1 MITITAQQ
9 DLASAGSMRRP
20 TPVAVLHAWHSA
32 ALRGLSPANDGTP
45 RCGWYK
51 RRLVRGGVFVP
62 ARIWMVQDIC
72 PETGELLSDEVLR
85 CEVNGIAADPE
96 EALRLAND
104 SEFGLQGALFTRSLK
119 WAMRFSEEFEVG
131 SLWVNEA
138 SRFRLDMYPFGGA
151 KRSGFGR
158 EGVRYAIEE
167 LSQLRFTGMR
177 FDV

>member
-32 ALRGLSPANDGTP
+32 ALRGLGPANDGTP
-45 RCGWYK
+45 QCGWYK

-85 CEVNGIAADPE
+85 CEINGIAADPE
-96 EALRLAND
+96 EAWTWISGHPVTEQEFRYLAARID
-104 SEFGLQGALFTRSLK
+104 FAIRHEPHDPF
-119 WAMRFSEEFEVG
+119 AMP
-131 SLWVNEA
+131 
-138 SRFRLDMYPFGGA
+138 SRPIDLNQTPVMF
-151 KRSGFGR
+151 
-158 EGVRYAIEE
+158 
-167 LSQLRFTGMR
+167 
-177 FDV
+177 

>member
-32 ALRGLSPANDGTP
+32 ALRGLSPANDGAP

-85 CEVNGIAADPE
+85 CEINGFAADPE
-96 EALRLAND
+96 EAWTWISGHPVTEQEFRYLAARID
-104 SEFGLQGALFTRSLK
+104 FAIRHEPHDPF
-119 WAMRFSEEFEVG
+119 AMP
-131 SLWVNEA
+131 
-138 SRFRLDMYPFGGA
+138 SRPIDLNRTPVMF
-151 KRSGFGR
+151 
-158 EGVRYAIEE
+158 
-167 LSQLRFTGMR
+167 
-177 FDV
+177 

>member
-9 DLASAGSMRRP
+9 DLASAGYMRRP

-62 ARIWMVQDIC
+62 ARIWLVQDIC

-85 CEVNGIAADPE
+85 CEVNGFSADPE
-96 EALRLAND
+96 EAWNWISGHPVTEQEFRYLAARID
-104 SEFGLQGALFTRSLK
+104 FAIRHEPHDPF
-119 WAMRFSEEFEVG
+119 AMP
-131 SLWVNEA
+131 
-138 SRFRLDMYPFGGA
+138 SRPIDLNQTPVMF
-151 KRSGFGR
+151 
-158 EGVRYAIEE
+158 
-167 LSQLRFTGMR
+167 
-177 FDV
+177 